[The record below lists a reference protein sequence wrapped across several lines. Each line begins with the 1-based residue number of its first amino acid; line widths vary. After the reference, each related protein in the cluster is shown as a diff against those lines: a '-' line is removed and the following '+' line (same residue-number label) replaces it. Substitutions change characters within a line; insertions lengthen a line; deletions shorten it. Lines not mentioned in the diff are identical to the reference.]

1 MMSYTR
7 LLAILAMLA
16 GSACAVGP
24 QYTRPPPVTFNDR
37 WVGTT
42 DSSPVDAAWWHSL
55 NDPTLS
61 NLVDLAGSQ
70 NLDIKVADAR
80 LRESRAYRD
89 AAAGQRLPQADL
101 SASTARD
108 RISENGEIP
117 IGRIPGFKRDLWLY
131 EVGFD
136 ASWEID
142 LWGHQSSAVQAA
154 SARTEV
160 AADTRRDTLVR
171 VVAEVVRSYVGLRGS
186 QEQLANATA
195 DAEAQES
202 VAMLIDERFRGGESS
217 RFDYLRAQAQAHST
231 RAAVAGFEAAAQAAV
246 YQLALLT
253 GQPPE
258 ALTRLSVAASL
269 PKSPATVSAG
279 LRSDLLRR
287 RPDIRLAER
296 QLAAATADAGVAT
309 AELFPRLS
317 LVGSIGQQSQ
327 NGGDLPTQGST
338 QFSAGPSLHW
348 PILAGGTIRANIRA
362 ANARIDSAAA
372 LYESAVLT
380 ALNDSET
387 AINRFAAAKS
397 TEQDRELARQQSEEA
412 LTLARQRYR
421 AGEDD
426 LIVLLNAQSAYT
438 VAEQQDITARTATLE
453 TLASL
458 YKSLG
463 GGWQNLEAKTT
474 LSIDHPSRGSPLGN

>member
-1 MMSYTR
+1 MSYTR
-7 LLAILAMLA
+7 LVAMLAMLA
-16 GSACAVGP
+16 LSACAVGP
-24 QYTRPPPVTFNDR
+24 KYTRPPQVTFNDR

-55 NDPTLS
+55 NDPMLS
-61 NLVDLAGSQ
+61 DLVDLAVSQ

-80 LRESRAYRD
+80 LREARANRD

-101 SASTARD
+101 SASAARH

-117 IGRIPGFKRDLWLY
+117 IARIPGFKRDLWLY

-160 AADTRRDTLVR
+160 AADARRDTLVR
-171 VVAEVVRSYVGLRGS
+171 VVAEVVRSYVDLRGA
-186 QEQLANATA
+186 QEQSANATA
-195 DAEAQES
+195 DAQAQDS
-202 VAMLIDERFRGGESS
+202 VATLIDERFRAGESS

-231 RAAVAGFEAAAQAAV
+231 RAAVAGFEATAQAAA

-258 ALTRLSVAASL
+258 ALTQRLSVAANL
-269 PKSPATVSAG
+269 PKNSATVNAG

-287 RPDIRLAER
+287 RPDVRRAER

-327 NGGDLPTQGST
+327 TGGDLLTQGSSR
-338 QFSAGPSLHW
+338 FSVGPSLHW
-348 PILAGGTIRANIRA
+348 PIFAGGTIRANIRA
-362 ANARIDSAAA
+362 ANARTDSAAA
-372 LYESAVLT
+372 IYESAVLT
-380 ALNDSET
+380 ALKDSET
-387 AINRFAAAKS
+387 AINRFTAAKS
-397 TEQDRELARQQSEEA
+397 SERDRELARQLSEEA
-412 LTLARQRYR
+412 LNLARQRYR

-426 LIVLLNAQSAYT
+426 LIVLLNAQSAYM

-453 TLASL
+453 ALASL

-463 GGWQNLEAKTT
+463 GGWQDLEARTAV
-474 LSIDHPSRGSPLGN
+474 SIDHSSRGSPLGN